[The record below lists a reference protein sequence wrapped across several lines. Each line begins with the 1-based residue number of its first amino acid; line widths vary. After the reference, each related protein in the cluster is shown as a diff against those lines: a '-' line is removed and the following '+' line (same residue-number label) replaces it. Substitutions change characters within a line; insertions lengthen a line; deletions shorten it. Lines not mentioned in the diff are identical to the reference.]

1 MRISVKNLG
10 LIATGIVAGVAL
22 SLGISATAQRLA
34 DANGPLPVD
43 EIRQFADVFGAIKTN
58 YVEPVDD
65 RKLITGAINGM
76 VSDLDPHS
84 AYLDE
89 KAYKDLREETVG
101 RFGGL
106 GIEVGSE
113 NGYLKV
119 ISPIEDTPAYRAGI
133 KPGDLIIKIDGAD
146 VKGMSMNDA
155 VVRLRGAPNTR
166 VTITIERAGEPKPFA
181 VTLTREE
188 IKVQSVRSKLLE
200 PGIAYVRIIQFQD
213 PTVED
218 LAKQL
223 QTLAKPG
230 PIKGIVLDLRN
241 NPGGVLPGAIGVSA
255 AFLPKG
261 SLIVSTKGQIQEAQ
275 AKYFANKDE
284 YQRSGEDVLRGLPPE
299 MRSAPMVVL
308 VNGGSASASEI
319 VAGALQD
326 YKRATVIGTQ
336 TFGKGSVQT
345 ILPLPPDRK
354 TGIKLTISRYYT
366 PSGRSIQNTGVTPDY
381 VVDDTAQGNVFD
393 FPRETDLE
401 HHLSNPLV
409 VKALKDAKNAPVGTA
424 KPASEPATEAPGTLK
439 KPPVKPIEFGSKD
452 DYQLQQ
458 ALRFLHGAPVE
469 TKKMTADA
477 SAVTGKGAAVA
488 K

>member
-10 LIATGIVAGVAL
+10 LIAIGIVAGVAL

-89 KAYKDLREETVG
+89 KAFKDLREETVG

-119 ISPIEDTPAYRAGI
+119 ISPIEDTPAFRAGI
-133 KPGDLIIKIDGAD
+133 KPGDLIVKIDDAD

-155 VVRLRGAPNTR
+155 VMRLRGAPNTK
-166 VTITIERAGEPKPFA
+166 VTITIERTGEAKPFP

-188 IKVQSVRSKLLE
+188 IKVQSVRAKLVE

-230 PIKGIVLDLRN
+230 PLKGIVLDLRN

-284 YQRSGEDVLRGLPPE
+284 YQRGGEDVLRNLPANV
-299 MRSAPMVVL
+299 RTAPMVVL

-381 VVDDTAQGNVFD
+381 VVDDTAQGNIFD

-401 HHLSNPLV
+401 HHLANPTLV
-409 VKALKDAKNAPVGTA
+409 KLQKDTKNKAGQ
-424 KPASEPATEAPGTLK
+424 PAQPGGATGPADVLK
-439 KPPVKPIEFGSKD
+439 KPPTKPLEFGSKD

-458 ALRFLHGAPVE
+458 ALRFLHGESVE

-477 SAVTGKGAAVA
+477 SSAVSGKSAATA